1 MYNQKVKHSTMA
13 YEIKQF
19 VILVS
24 VLRTIILSSQLIP
37 SVVCKGTVIPFEKS
51 KLDDWNSR
59 SIKDYNERK
68 TKLNHAKS
76 ALYHVLAAAEA
87 RVMVLT
93 VRKDGNG
100 DFKTVT
106 DAIRCVPE
114 GNSHRV
120 VINIGGGEY
129 REKVLIDR
137 SKKFIALNRD
147 PNE

>member
-87 RVMVLT
+87 RVMVIT

-100 DFKTVT
+100 DFKTVI

-114 GNSHRV
+114 GNSHRDLTLV
-120 VINIGGGEY
+120 EGSTE
-129 REKVLIDR
+129 RR
-137 SKKFIALNRD
+137 SSLTDQRNL
-147 PNE
+147 